1 MIRRIRN
8 QMSLVLCAIFATTI
22 SVYADE
28 TGLKPA
34 AEKPYLT
41 IFAASIDRL
50 SSAYESIFDSVGR
63 PELANSL
70 NDRLKGYRDLAGIE
84 RTKPLG
90 RMTTWDE
97 VAPAEIVFVP
107 TDEIGELLK
116 TASFG
121 VLGFHAVDSNHYEIE
136 RPGSPYHVILKK
148 DYAFFADR
156 VSTIR
161 GLRVSPNLLTQGL
174 RDRYDLVAKYDLLQ
188 IPQPTKSKFITR
200 IRHQIEPWLQPQDDE
215 AEESASFRKVFGQF
229 ALDLLERVVLDTK
242 TLTFGGRIDPIT
254 HHLSLEVVIESISKS
269 QMANGL
275 NRLTTHRSEFSS
287 LIQPDVPAG
296 LALNLP
302 IGGLIEKIVGSKEAA
317 PKKESSLEAG
327 LQFAGTRAGD
337 LSLIVALRGSGAA
350 DLNDAIPRLIL
361 KLEKSGQFLAV
372 QENFD
377 SHHGVAFHSLTP
389 RELPAVLTQWTGS
402 NVEIIIGQGQQ
413 TIWIGIG
420 QPAPLLDRLVE
431 AINRV
436 DETPTSTTKEPLVR
450 ARIQARTF
458 PELVSS
464 DLLVSDADAARE
476 ALSHGDDGFN
486 ITVEPVPDGLKL
498 HLDLEEGFIRLIGRD
513 WVNQIESS
521 KAQ

>member
-1 MIRRIRN
+1 
-8 QMSLVLCAIFATTI
+8 MSLVLAAILATTI

-28 TGLKPA
+28 TGLKA
-34 AEKPYLT
+34 VAEKPYLT

-50 SSAYESIFDSVGR
+50 RSAYESIFDSVDR
-63 PELANSL
+63 PELADSL

-84 RTKPLG
+84 STKPLG
-90 RMTTWDE
+90 MMSTWDE

-107 TDEIGELLK
+107 TDDVGELLK

-148 DYAFFADR
+148 DYAFFADQ

-174 RDRYDLVAKYDLLQ
+174 RDRYDLVARYDLLQ
-188 IPQPTKSKFITR
+188 IPQPTKSKFITK
-200 IRHQIEPWLQPQDDE
+200 IRNQIEPWLQPQDDE
-215 AEESASFRKVFGQF
+215 ADESANFRKIFGQL
-229 ALDLLERVVLDTK
+229 ALDLFERFVLDTK
-242 TLTFGGRIDPIT
+242 TLTFGGRIDPKT
-254 HHLSLEVVIESISKS
+254 HHLSLDVVVESIPKS

-275 NRLTTHRSEFSS
+275 NRLTMHRSEFSS

-302 IGGLIEKIVGSKEAA
+302 IGGLIEKFLGSNETA
-317 PKKESSLEAG
+317 PKKATSLEAG
-327 LQFAGTRAGD
+327 LQFAGTGVGN
-337 LSLIVALRGSGAA
+337 LSLILALRGTSAA

-372 QENFD
+372 HENFD
-377 SHHGVAFHSLTP
+377 THHGVVFHSLTP
-389 RELPAVLTQWTGS
+389 RDLPAALTQWTGS

-420 QPAPLLDRLVE
+420 QPTPLLDRLVE
-431 AINRV
+431 AIDRV
-436 DETPTSTTKEPLVR
+436 DETPTSTAKEPLVR

-458 PELVSS
+458 PELLSP
-464 DLLVSDADAARE
+464 DLLVTDPNAARE
-476 ALSHGDDGFN
+476 ALSQGDDGFN
-486 ITVEPVPDGLKL
+486 ITIEPVADGLKL
-498 HLDLEEGFIRLIGRD
+498 RLDLEEGFIRLIGRD

-521 KAQ
+521 KAP